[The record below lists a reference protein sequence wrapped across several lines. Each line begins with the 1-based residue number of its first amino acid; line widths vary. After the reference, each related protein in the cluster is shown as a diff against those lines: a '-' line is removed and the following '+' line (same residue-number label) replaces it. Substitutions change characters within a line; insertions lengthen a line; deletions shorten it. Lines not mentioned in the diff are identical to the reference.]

1 MPFLTAEEVGVLRRY
16 VGWVVTPAQAMLDG
30 VWELSW
36 ERIVFGA
43 IQKLLIEVQGGMRD
57 CKGWLFH
64 VLSLTYHWLG

>member
-36 ERIVFGA
+36 ERIIFGA
-43 IQKLLIEVQGGMRD
+43 IQKILIEVQGGKR
-57 CKGWLFH
+57 G
-64 VLSLTYHWLG
+64 